1 MGTVTG
7 VSVWSFETAKRLYH
21 IQSGRQMGNLAF
33 SPDGKLLGIEKDFNG
48 GRVGMWDVVTGKEVW
63 QSPEN
68 HFSFHGFTSDGRFFI
83 TTDYNKHFLWQVGT
97 WKLQRTIEFAPLV
110 RLMGPVSGPF
120 TILPDGRKFWCVK
133 FDTLDPANFANW
145 TSHYDLFEIATAKK
159 REEHRF
165 PVPMRYSPDERM
177 CTLSNGDLKDAWT
190 GELLQGAVGN
200 GVFSADGR
208 LLVSVGGDGS
218 ILAWDLT
225 RFLAKRKPRPLSDDQ
240 TKESW
245 SALHNPDAA
254 VAWDSI
260 KKLALADDQAVS
272 FLKTHLKPAP
282 PVDAERVKRLIADLD
297 SERFAT
303 REQANRELEQLGQ
316 PALEL
321 LRMAAPSAEGKR
333 RLEGLIEK
341 LEKGELSQDD
351 LRILRAVEVLE
362 MVGSKQAREV
372 LESLAK
378 GEPAAWLTAE
388 ATLSLSRLA
397 KREVR

>member
-1 MGTVTG
+1 
-7 VSVWSFETAKRLYH
+7 
-21 IQSGRQMGNLAF
+21 
-33 SPDGKLLGIEKDFNG
+33 
-48 GRVGMWDVVTGKEVW
+48 
-63 QSPEN
+63 
-68 HFSFHGFTSDGRFFI
+68 
-83 TTDYNKHFLWQVGT
+83 
-97 WKLQRTIEFAPLV
+97 
-110 RLMGPVSGPF
+110 
-120 TILPDGRKFWCVK
+120 
-133 FDTLDPANFANW
+133 
-145 TSHYDLFEIATAKK
+145 
-159 REEHRF
+159 
-165 PVPMRYSPDERM
+165 
-177 CTLSNGDLKDAWT
+177 
-190 GELLQGAVGN
+190 
-200 GVFSADGR
+200 
-208 LLVSVGGDGS
+208 
-218 ILAWDLT
+218 
-225 RFLAKRKPRPLSDDQ
+225 
-240 TKESW
+240 
-245 SALHNPDAA
+245 
-254 VAWDSI
+254 
-260 KKLALADDQAVS
+260 
-272 FLKTHLKPAP
+272 
-282 PVDAERVKRLIADLD
+282 VDAERVKRLIADLD